1 MYTYVAFEFQSDRLP
16 LKNTSL
22 MALILNTD
30 VKLLADDLCIVV
42 LIFIF
47 LFGRIIEVIS
57 LWVNADQPISSTVS
71 GISNY
76 LNFENAN
83 A

>member
-1 MYTYVAFEFQSDRLP
+1 
-16 LKNTSL
+16 

-30 VKLLADDLCIVV
+30 VKLLADDLRIVV
-42 LIFIF
+42 LIFIS

-76 LNFENAN
+76 LNFENEN